1 MTCTLRLS
9 TNYVQTCPNN
19 IWSWPF
25 VCSTPL
31 SRFWSHQGWRNLLC
45 FVSDL
50 RLVSIFRTE
59 YTIFCFVLARHDIC
73 INDFWENREW
83 IPRKPRARKGGKIG
97 TPIHFTFLA
106 RNKLEASERKTHF
119 LVVKNYEM
127 GNIEEK
133 PARHLSIA
141 DFVCSLIKVYR
152 MDCVC
157 VAITTALKKDCGW
170 MPRENNV

>member
-1 MTCTLRLS
+1 MVVTFCLFDVIVKVLEPPRLKKS
-9 TNYVQTCPNN
+9 
-19 IWSWPF
+19 F
-25 VCSTPL
+25 MF
-31 SRFWSHQGWRNLLC
+31 RFWFTFSKYLSHRIYYIL
-45 FVSDL
+45 
-50 RLVSIFRTE
+50 
-59 YTIFCFVLARHDIC
+59 FCISPPWNC

-83 IPRKPRARKGGKIG
+83 IPRKPRAWKGGKIG

-141 DFVCSLIKVYR
+141 DFVISLRFTR

-157 VAITTALKKDCGW
+157 VAITAALKKDCRW
-170 MPRENNV
+170 MPQENNV

>member
-1 MTCTLRLS
+1 MFKLARIIYGLDLL
-9 TNYVQTCPNN
+9 
-19 IWSWPF
+19 F
-25 VCSTPL
+25 VRRHC
-31 SRFWSHQGWRNLLC
+31 QGFGATKVEEIF
-45 FVSDL
+45 FVSDF